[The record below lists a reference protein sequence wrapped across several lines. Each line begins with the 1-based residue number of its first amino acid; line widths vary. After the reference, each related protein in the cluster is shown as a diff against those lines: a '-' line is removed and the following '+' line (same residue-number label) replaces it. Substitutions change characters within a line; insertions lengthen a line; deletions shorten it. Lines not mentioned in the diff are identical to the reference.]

1 MRIRD
6 KWTDRGLSS
15 HFQISNPPF
24 LARLV
29 DCRCLNEHLI
39 SILHTQRSFNF
50 TMARK
55 YLVQITALIPVLL
68 VSYLSR
74 SIENTG
80 IHHHVRALTLP
91 VLPKSPKSE
100 RRRIPSS
107 QPLQVATTSFVPN
120 SKSRQLLYSTTEDK
134 SDVITSELPLKQQQ
148 PLNPAVH
155 TIQPSKTVAI
165 FSLVKQM
172 EATQGIKVTSL
183 CVGEP
188 DFSPPTSVTQ
198 SMMTFLSTSPTTI
211 NQATKYTAVSGLL
224 SLRQAIAKDLQIRK
238 NIVYDPSTEIL
249 ISNGAKQ
256 SVYQA
261 IWAMAGTGDVVLI
274 PSPYWPSYPEEVRL
288 TGATPIV
295 LPTTMENGY
304 RLSPSVLEQ
313 ALQEYSQ
320 NAKVLILCNPCNPT
334 GTVYSEQELLE
345 LCQVLQ
351 QYPNITVIADEIYE
365 RLVYTDG
372 PPHVSIASL
381 PNMFHR
387 TITINGFSKSHAMT
401 GLRIGYSCAPAYITT
416 AMTTLQSQLTSCAN
430 AISQYAAIA
439 ALEET
444 PDAWMSDVIETMQ
457 QKRDYVMERL
467 RNLPF
472 VSISNEY
479 PPTGAFYVL
488 PDVRRYCR
496 PIQKDPNAV
505 KDVLDGDTDTSIL
518 YDDVSFCLQLLEG
531 EQLAIVP
538 GTSFGLPG
546 TVRLSYATSMEELE
560 VALNKFENFLTQLR
574 NERPQDFLDSA

>member
-1 MRIRD
+1 MITPNFVPLVATAISLYWLLPVLRNTCS
-6 KWTDRGLSS
+6 TDRTCDDVVVSALTPHGNPS
-15 HFQISNPPF
+15 H
-24 LARLV
+24 AR
-29 DCRCLNEHLI
+29 
-39 SILHTQRSFNF
+39 QR
-50 TMARK
+50 T
-55 YLVQITALIPVLL
+55 LLL
-68 VSYLSR
+68 VAQEPQYQYR
-74 SIENTG
+74 H
-80 IHHHVRALTLP
+80 IHHHHHHRNVVP
-91 VLPKSPKSE
+91 
-100 RRRIPSS
+100 
-107 QPLQVATTSFVPN
+107 PLHA
-120 SKSRQLLYSTTEDK
+120 TTEDTTT
-134 SDVITSELPLKQQQ
+134 TSGTTMTNTTALPLVVLQRQ

-172 EATQGIKVTSL
+172 EATQGIQVTSL

-198 SMMTFLSTSPTTI
+198 SMITFLSTSSITI

-224 SLRQAIAKDLQIRK
+224 SLRQAIANDLQTRK
-238 NIVYDPSTEIL
+238 QIHYQPNTDIL

-261 IWAMAGTGDVVLI
+261 IWAMAGTDDVVLI
-274 PSPYWPSYPEEVRL
+274 PAPYWPSYPEEVRL
-288 TGATPIV
+288 TGAIPIL

-304 RLSPSVLEQ
+304 RLTPIVLEQ
-313 ALQEYSQ
+313 ALQEYPHT
-320 NAKVLILCNPCNPT
+320 KVLILCNPCNPT
-334 GTVYSEQELLE
+334 GTVYSESELQA
-345 LCQVLQ
+345 LCEVLHS
-351 QYPNITVIADEIYE
+351 YPNVTVIADEIYE

-381 PNMFHR
+381 PNMYHR

-401 GLRIGYSCAPAYITT
+401 GLRIGYSCAPAHITT

-444 PDAWMSDVIETMQ
+444 PDTWMSQVITTMQ

-467 RNLPF
+467 GRIPF
-472 VSISNEY
+472 VSISKEY
-479 PPTGAFYVL
+479 PPTGAFYIL
-488 PDVRRYCR
+488 PDIRRYCSTTTTTTTTTT
-496 PIQKDPNAV
+496 Q
-505 KDVLDGDTDTSIL
+505 DGSTTDIS
-518 YDDVSFCLQLLEG
+518 YDDVDFCLQLLEQ

-560 VALNKFENFLTQLR
+560 TAMDKFEQYLMKLR
-574 NERPQDFLDSA
+574 QERPDAFLE